1 MDDFDAEK
9 RLGIVAYG
17 RKTKDTTRKE
27 KKAREEQTKRDHGA
41 ANREKKADVLAAI
54 RRRVE
59 ELIACGT
66 SAVELATPTREIAL
80 MDEELG
86 VAVPA
91 EPAPAGGK
99 TKREK
104 RREKEEREMDGVTV
118 ATADGPA
125 TLPVVRLH
133 GKDAALDGL
142 VDRYSG
148 MDFEDVV
155 GGQAMRFEY
164 VECPPDDSGLT
175 LQDILTLDDKRLNR
189 LFSLKRVR
197 QRAARKLNPWSGSR
211 ANSTPTFTNCPQMV
225 SCLLFTN
232 CSLALLFLFNT
243 SHVFLLHLSPSRL
256 NSR

>member
-17 RKTKDTTRKE
+17 RKTKDTLRKE
-27 KKAREEQTKRDHGA
+27 KKARKEQTKRDHGA

-59 ELIACGT
+59 ELIAGGT
-66 SAVELATPTREIAL
+66 SAAELATPTREIAL
-80 MDEELG
+80 MDEELC
-86 VAVPA
+86 VAVPAA
-91 EPAPAGGK
+91 EPAPACGK

-104 RREKEEREMDGVTV
+104 RREKEEREMDSVTV

-142 VDRYSG
+142 VDRYCG

-155 GGQAMRFEY
+155 GGRRCAL
-164 VECPPDDSGLT
+164 ST
-175 LQDILTLDDKRLNR
+175 
-189 LFSLKRVR
+189 SS
-197 QRAARKLNPWSGSR
+197 ARRTTAG
-211 ANSTPTFTNCPQMV
+211 
-225 SCLLFTN
+225 
-232 CSLALLFLFNT
+232 
-243 SHVFLLHLSPSRL
+243 
-256 NSR
+256 

>member
-17 RKTKDTTRKE
+17 RKTKDTLRKE
-27 KKAREEQTKRDHGA
+27 KKAREEHEERRRARKEQTKRERGA

-59 ELIACGT
+59 ELIAGGT
-66 SAVELATPTREIAL
+66 SAAELATPTREIAL
-80 MDEELG
+80 MDEELC
-86 VAVPA
+86 VAVPAA
-91 EPAPAGGK
+91 EPAPACGK

-104 RREKEEREMDGVTV
+104 RREKEEREMDSVTV

-133 GKDAALDGL
+133 GKDAALDDL
-142 VDRYSG
+142 VDRYYG

-164 VECPPDDSGLT
+164 VECPPDDRG
-175 LQDILTLDDKRLNR
+175 
-189 LFSLKRVR
+189 
-197 QRAARKLNPWSGSR
+197 
-211 ANSTPTFTNCPQMV
+211 
-225 SCLLFTN
+225 
-232 CSLALLFLFNT
+232 
-243 SHVFLLHLSPSRL
+243 
-256 NSR
+256 